1 MNTIII
7 GGDAILR
14 NVGGKEIDGCFWFK
28 LILLSEI
35 NFFYKI
41 PVVNFSNI
49 FIGDSSIGFHGPQHP
64 DSVWNVMTEFL
75 IGDIVETS
83 EVVPVLNPQWE

>member
-1 MNTIII
+1 M
-7 GGDAILR
+7 
-14 NVGGKEIDGCFWFK
+14 
-28 LILLSEI
+28 
-35 NFFYKI
+35 
-41 PVVNFSNI
+41 VNFSNI

-83 EVVPVLNPQWE
+83 EVVPVLNPQ